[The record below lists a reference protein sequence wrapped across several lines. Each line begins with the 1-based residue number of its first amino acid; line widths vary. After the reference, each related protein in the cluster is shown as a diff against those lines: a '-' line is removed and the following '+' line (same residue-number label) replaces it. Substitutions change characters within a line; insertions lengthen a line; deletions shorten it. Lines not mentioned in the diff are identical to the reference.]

1 MAPRQRGDDCLTTFL
16 GGTIG
21 LIFLA
26 IVVVLFLSFL
36 FG

>member
-21 LIFLA
+21 LIFFISV
-26 IVVVLFLSFL
+26 IVLIASFL